1 MSFELPFVSESPG
14 HSRNALS
21 AQCYCTFCAFLL
33 STNILNAGTPE

>member
-33 STNILNAGTPE
+33 STKYFFKCRYS